1 MFYANFVLAVI
12 YRLKFEQPT
21 SESETNSGSEES
33 DAEKPVVEFYD
44 NDPEL
49 PLLARMDH
57 GYPVHS
63 LIQSLLA
70 SDMQENRICK
80 VQPLGVTA
88 NAVFQIDLDCVA
100 FEDLKADDL
109 GSWLATGT
117 RRTYFRFTQTNAVRY
132 ATGVPNSIEYFLLTR
147 RYYVHKT
154 YNRFH
159 RIICDIKGRLYP
171 MHVPLASGYY
181 TWYRIPL
188 RFS

>member
-1 MFYANFVLAVI
+1 MFCANFVLAVI

-44 NDPEL
+44 SDPEL

-63 LIQSLLA
+63 LIVYLQMICRKTVYVKSSLLV
-70 SDMQENRICK
+70 SLRMQCFKLILI
-80 VQPLGVTA
+80 VWL
-88 NAVFQIDLDCVA
+88 
-100 FEDLKADDL
+100 LKIL
-109 GSWLATGT
+109 KQMIWLATGT

-132 ATGVPNSIEYFLLTR
+132 ATGVPNSSEHFLLTG

-171 MHVPLASGYY
+171 IHVPLASGYY

-188 RFS
+188 RFR